1 VGVLADPFKLFFRLI
16 LAFFKIGGY
25 FFAFLGHTLWSYAH
39 RHPEHAGDAIGDFGR
54 GVTDAIAA
62 IFED

>member
-1 VGVLADPFKLFFRLI
+1 MLDPFKLFGRLF
-16 LAFFKIGGY
+16 LAFFRITGY
-25 FFAFLGHTLWSYAH
+25 LFSYGAQALWCVLH
-39 RHPEHAGDAIGDFGR
+39 GRPDLVHDAIGDFGR

>member
-1 VGVLADPFKLFFRLI
+1 MTTDPFKLFGRLI
-16 LAFFKIGGY
+16 LAGFKIGGY
-25 FFAFLGHTLWSYAH
+25 FFAFLGHTLWCYAH

-54 GVTDAIAA
+54 GVTDVIAG